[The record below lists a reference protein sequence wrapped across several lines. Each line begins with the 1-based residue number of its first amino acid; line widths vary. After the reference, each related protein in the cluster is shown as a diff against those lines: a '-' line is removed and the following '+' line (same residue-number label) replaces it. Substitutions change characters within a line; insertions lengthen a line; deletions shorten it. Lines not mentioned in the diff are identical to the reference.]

1 MKQNDLYRVALV
13 RLVGGVIAVALAVTL
28 GQALAAAKP
37 NIVFVLA
44 DDMGYGDVQALNS
57 RSTVPTPNLNRLA
70 RHGMTFTDAH
80 SQSAVCTPTRYGT
93 LTGRYCARGG
103 SEGGSRAT
111 VRRCVSPAG

>member
-1 MKQNDLYRVALV
+1 MKQNNLYRVASV

-57 RSTVPTPNLNRLA
+57 RSTVPTP
-70 RHGMTFTDAH
+70 
-80 SQSAVCTPTRYGT
+80 
-93 LTGRYCARGG
+93 
-103 SEGGSRAT
+103 
-111 VRRCVSPAG
+111 

>member
-1 MKQNDLYRVALV
+1 M
-13 RLVGGVIAVALAVTL
+13 AVTF

-70 RHGMTFTDAH
+70 GQGMTFTDAH
-80 SQSAVCTPTRYGT
+80 SHRRSARP
-93 LTGRYCARGG
+93 
-103 SEGGSRAT
+103 RAT
-111 VRRCVSPAG
+111 ARSPVDIAGVRG